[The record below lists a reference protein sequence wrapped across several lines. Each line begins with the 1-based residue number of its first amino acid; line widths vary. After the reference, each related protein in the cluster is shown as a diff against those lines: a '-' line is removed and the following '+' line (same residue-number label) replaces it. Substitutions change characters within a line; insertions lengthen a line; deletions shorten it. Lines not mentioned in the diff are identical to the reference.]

1 MTAGAPARLAD
12 VAALARGPLRVVR
25 CDSAGRVGVRPTGMD
40 DDELEPLVER
50 AVLGDELAWQRLWT
64 AVEPRLGRLL
74 ARPHFLGRIS
84 TREDDRRNVIVEVMG
99 RLRAKDYHRLRLYLD
114 ARRESP
120 SLKFMT
126 WLRVVAK
133 RVGIDYLRG
142 HPDYIDRR
150 RQPDAS
156 SPGAW
161 IEAGTM
167 PPDSQLGGERP
178 PVTTRGTAG
187 ELLRYA
193 DGAMPPEQRRALE
206 LWVGG
211 EPYEDIA
218 RAVGLPGAAEA
229 ERAVRAAIER
239 LRRRFRDRDPAP

>member
-1 MTAGAPARLAD
+1 
-12 VAALARGPLRVVR
+12 
-25 CDSAGRVGVRPTGMD
+25 MD

-50 AVLGDELAWQRLWT
+50 AVAGDELAWQRLWT
-64 AVEPRLGRLL
+64 AVEPRLARLL
-74 ARPHFLGRIS
+74 ARPHFLGRLAAL
-84 TREDDRRNVIVEVMG
+84 EDDRRNVVVEVMA
-99 RLRAKDYHRLRLYLD
+99 RLRAKEYHRLRLYLE

-120 SLKFMT
+120 SLRFMT

-150 RQPDAS
+150 RQPGAS
-156 SPGAW
+156 SPGGW
-161 IEAGTM
+161 VEQGSM

-178 PVTTRGTAG
+178 PVTSRGTAG

-193 DGAMPPEQRRALE
+193 DAEMPPAQRRALE
-206 LWVGG
+206 LWVAC

-218 RAVGLPGAAEA
+218 RAVGLASAAEA

-239 LRRRFRDRDPAP
+239 LRRRFRDRDAAP

>member
-1 MTAGAPARLAD
+1 MD
-12 VAALARGPLRVVR
+12 
-25 CDSAGRVGVRPTGMD
+25 D

-50 AVLGDELAWQRLWT
+50 AAAGDEEAWQQLWT
-64 AVEPRLGRLL
+64 AVEPRLARIL
-74 ARPHFLGRIS
+74 ARPHFLGRLA
-84 TREDDRRNVIVEVMG
+84 TLEDDRRNVVVEVMG
-99 RLRAKDYHRLRLYLD
+99 RLRANDFHRLRLYLAAHRD
-114 ARRESP
+114 SP
-120 SLKFMT
+120 GLRFMT

-150 RQPDAS
+150 RDAGAS
-156 SPGAW
+156 SPGRW

-167 PPDSQLGGERP
+167 PPDSQLGGDRP
-178 PVTTRGTAG
+178 PVTIRGTAG

-193 DGAMPPEQRRALE
+193 DAAMPAAQRRALE
-206 LWVGG
+206 LWVAC

-218 RAVGLPGAAEA
+218 RAVGLASAAEA

-239 LRRRFRDRDPAP
+239 LRRRFRDRGAAP

>member
-1 MTAGAPARLAD
+1 MD
-12 VAALARGPLRVVR
+12 
-25 CDSAGRVGVRPTGMD
+25 DD

-50 AVLGDELAWQRLWT
+50 AALGDERAWQRLWT
-64 AVEPRLGRLL
+64 AVEPRLARIL
-74 ARPHFLGRIS
+74 ARPHFLGRLAAL
-84 TREDDRRNVIVEVMG
+84 EDDRRNVVVEVMG
-99 RLRAKDYHRLRLYLD
+99 RLRANEYHRLRLYLD

-120 SLKFMT
+120 SLRFMT

-150 RQPDAS
+150 RQADAS
-156 SPGAW
+156 SPGRW

-178 PVTTRGTAG
+178 PVTSRGTAG

-193 DGAMPPEQRRALE
+193 DEAMPAAQRRALE
-206 LWVGG
+206 LWIAC

-218 RAVGLPGAAEA
+218 RAVGLASAAEA
-229 ERAVRAAIER
+229 ERTVRAAIER
-239 LRRRFRDRDPAP
+239 LRRRFRDAAP